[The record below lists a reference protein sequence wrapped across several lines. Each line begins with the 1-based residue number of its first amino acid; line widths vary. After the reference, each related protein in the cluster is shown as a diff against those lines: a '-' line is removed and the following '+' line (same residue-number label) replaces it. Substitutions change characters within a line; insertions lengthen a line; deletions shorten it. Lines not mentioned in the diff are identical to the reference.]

1 MIDDVKRPCLSIAKG
16 FSVQVVSLLQ
26 IAKCTYRTGV
36 IHCLMLCLC
45 LRSLKLKSSIK
56 LSCIY
61 LHLYYFI
68 ANLFCSLQTLER
80 KILSSS
86 KDTPDEVHEVKTK
99 VEALR
104 EKLEVDDFYVLG
116 S

>member
-1 MIDDVKRPCLSIAKG
+1 
-16 FSVQVVSLLQ
+16 
-26 IAKCTYRTGV
+26 
-36 IHCLMLCLC
+36 
-45 LRSLKLKSSIK
+45 
-56 LSCIY
+56 
-61 LHLYYFI
+61 
-68 ANLFCSLQTLER
+68 LQTLER

-116 S
+116 SWLCKYYV